1 MLFLLQFRADEK
13 CGIIRAEVVKIQQIF
28 DAGCSPALY
37 QMQGKTYDFPD
48 MTQELCPHC
57 KADYLKKHGFYERY
71 LITVGFEGEITI
83 RRYCCHECRKTV
95 SLLPSF
101 CHPMRTYG
109 ILAIFGVLKE
119 FYVKMSAACLAV
131 ARFLAATGVE
141 ITRQLL
147 RHYRRRIEQNSNSLA
162 MTVTGIYALK
172 EPLITTTTNMRRKV
186 RQLLSFIKCPQDDS
200 LKIFKQT
207 RTTYLTPQPI

>member
-1 MLFLLQFRADEK
+1 MLQFRADK
-13 CGIIRAEVVKIQQIF
+13 KYGIIRAEVIEIQQMF

-37 QMQGKTYDFPD
+37 QMQGKSYDFPD
-48 MTQELCPHC
+48 MTQVLCPHC
-57 KADYLKKHGFYERY
+57 KADHLKKHGFYERY

-83 RRYCCHECRKTV
+83 RRYCCPECRKTV

-119 FYVKMSAACLAV
+119 FYVKMRAACLAV

-141 ITRQLL
+141 YTRQLL
-147 RHYRRRIEQNSNSLA
+147 RHYRRRIEQNYNNLA
-162 MTVTGIYALK
+162 MAVTDIYAL
-172 EPLITTTTNMRRKV
+172 EGPLITEKKDMRRKV